1 MRTGRRLTYHAEVAV
16 IDTLGRPLRSLRLS
30 VTDRCN
36 LRCHYCMPEDEYL
49 WLPREDL
56 LTFEEIAQ
64 LADLFAEA
72 GVDRIRLTGGEPL
85 LRRNL
90 PDLVAGLAARPWL
103 RDLALTTNGV
113 LLADAARALRD
124 AGLHRVTVSLD
135 TLRRDRFQ
143 RLTRLDALPQVL
155 AGIDAVRSAGFNDLK
170 LDSVITRAD
179 NDDELVDLLAYARS
193 VGAEVRFIEYMDVGG
208 ATQWRPE
215 AVVSRAEMLA
225 RLTDHFGPI
234 TPLPGRASAPAERF
248 QLADGSTF
256 GIIASTTRPFCGA
269 CDRARLT
276 ADGVLLLCLYAQHG
290 TDLRRP
296 LRAPAPADTLR
307 RLIGAVWEGRA
318 DRGAEERIPVRG
330 RGNYIPLRML
340 KKDAHLE
347 MHTRGG

>member
-1 MRTGRRLTYHAEVAV
+1 MPVL
-16 IDTLGRPLRSLRLS
+16 DTLGRPLGNLRIS

-49 WLPREDL
+49 WLPREDM
-56 LTFEEIAQ
+56 LTFEEIGRV
-64 LADLFAEA
+64 ADLFAET

-90 PDLVAGLAARPWL
+90 PDLIGELARRPWL
-103 RDLALTTNGV
+103 RDLSLTTNGV
-113 LLADAARALRD
+113 LLADHAADLKR

-135 TLRRDRFQ
+135 TLRGDRFR
-143 RLTRLDALPQVL
+143 RLARIDALPDVL
-155 AGIDAVRSAGFNDLK
+155 AGIEAVRSAGWPGLK
-170 LDSVITRAD
+170 IDTVLTRGD
-179 NDDELVDLLAYARS
+179 NDDEIVDLLEYGRG

-208 ATQWRPE
+208 ATNWRPD
-215 AVVSRAEMLA
+215 AVVSRREIVE
-225 RLTDHFGPI
+225 RLTAHYGPV
-234 TPLPGRASAPAERF
+234 RAIDESSSAPAARF
-248 QLADGSTF
+248 RLPDGLTF
-256 GIIASTTRPFCGA
+256 GIISSTTQPFCRT

-296 LRAPAPADTLR
+296 LRAGASRDTLLN
-307 RLIGAVWEGRA
+307 LIRAVWEGRA
-318 DRGAEERIPVRG
+318 DRGAEERIGVRQ
-330 RGNYIPLRML
+330 RGAYIPVSVL